1 MRSKSSRS
9 RVSQQRGEAK
19 DDLLYHAM
27 DCCGLT
33 CAGIGVGIGV
43 GVVLKKFKIYKKSTK
58 LQDLSDLILLRY
70 QLHAG
75 NLQPKLYMYN
85 ILSERV
91 QGYSGKLL
99 FNGTVMNTC

>member
-1 MRSKSSRS
+1 
-9 RVSQQRGEAK
+9 
-19 DDLLYHAM
+19 M

-33 CAGIGVGIGV
+33 CAGIGIGV
-43 GVVLKKFKIYKKSTK
+43 GVVLKKVKNIKKGTK

-75 NLQPKLYMYN
+75 NLHPKLYMYN

>member
-1 MRSKSSRS
+1 
-9 RVSQQRGEAK
+9 
-19 DDLLYHAM
+19 M

-33 CAGIGVGIGV
+33 CAGIGVG
-43 GVVLKKFKIYKKSTK
+43 VVLKKVKNIKKGTK

-99 FNGTVMNTC
+99 FNGTAMNTC